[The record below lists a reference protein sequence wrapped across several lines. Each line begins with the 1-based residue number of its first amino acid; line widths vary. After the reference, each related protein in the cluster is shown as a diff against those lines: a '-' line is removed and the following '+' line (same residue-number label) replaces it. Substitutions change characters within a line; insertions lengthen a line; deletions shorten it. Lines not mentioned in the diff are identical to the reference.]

1 MLIQIMEQIL
11 ARLTHLEN
19 QLQQAREEILTF
31 HGHLEVMNA
40 NTREVTDRVAQPEQY
55 RDLLFGG

>member
-19 QLQQAREEILTF
+19 QLQQAREENLTLR
-31 HGHLEVMNA
+31 GQLEVMNA
-40 NTREVTDRVAQPEQY
+40 NTQEVTDRVAQHEQY
-55 RDLLFGG
+55 QGLLFVG